1 MATLYNSLEAR
12 KMVWPTMSY
21 EAVWKT
27 LEEIIIEL
35 RKKGV
40 ETPPNIMNDLKS
52 AKTLMNLLATSGSD
66 HGEAAPKIEQYL
78 GSVEAYAIT
87 KAQKKFPT
95 ARIDTWLKR
104 IETSSCDTCQT
115 CQTCTV
121 ENEKTEKAETKFVTG
136 VPRDQK
142 WIRVNPLNS
151 LPTEKL
157 KQLAQETQ
165 LSFREEQSGHL
176 IIHGNPENIKTFVK
190 KMTQQTTKK

>member
-1 MATLYNSLEAR
+1 MWLAG
-12 KMVWPTMSY
+12 MSY

-40 ETPPNIMNDLKS
+40 ETPPNVMNDLKS
-52 AKTLMNLLATSGSD
+52 AKILMNLLTTAGSD
-66 HGEAAPKIEQYL
+66 HREAAPKIEQYL

-87 KAQKKFPT
+87 EAQEKFPP

-104 IETSSCDTCQT
+104 IDTAACGT
-115 CQTCTV
+115 CQTCTA
-121 ENEKTEKAETKFVTG
+121 ESSKTEKAETKFVIG

-142 WIRVNPLNS
+142 WIRVNPLDS
-151 LPTEKL
+151 LPAEKV

-165 LSFREEQSGHL
+165 LSFREEQNGHL
-176 IIHGNPENIKTFVK
+176 IVHGKPENIKQFVK
-190 KMTQQTTKK
+190 KMTEQTAKE